1 MEYNLDPDNLNIFD
15 LDGTLIKVDSFVE
28 VTKAMAGV
36 LLKNKR
42 FVPIF
47 VLFGWCFLRKLRFVS
62 HLLFKK
68 NVVRIFEEILK
79 EQDKQNIVDEVFSN
93 NINQAVFELMLKS
106 DNCIISTASPY
117 AYTYRMYF
125 GKNVPVISSLMP
137 GDFLPYPLNF
147 REAKVEN
154 IKAYVGTKD
163 IRIVNCYTDSVND
176 QALIDLS
183 VNAFMLR
190 DGQLIRV
197 K

>member
-1 MEYNLDPDNLNIFD
+1 MEHSLDPDNLNVFD
-15 LDGTLIKVDSFVE
+15 LDGTLITVDSFVE

-42 FVPIF
+42 FVPIL
-47 VLFGWCFLRKLRFVS
+47 VLFGWSFLRKMRLVS
-62 HLLFKK
+62 HLLFKR

-79 EQDKQNIVDEVFSN
+79 EQDKQNIVNEVFSN

-106 DNCIISTASPY
+106 DNCIISTASPDT
-117 AYTYRMYF
+117 YTSRMCF

-154 IKAYVGTKD
+154 IKAYIGTKD
-163 IRIVNCYTDSVND
+163 IRIINFYTDSISD

-183 VNAFMLR
+183 VNAFMFSN
-190 DGQLIRV
+190 GQLIKV

>member
-1 MEYNLDPDNLNIFD
+1 MEYNLDPDNLNVFD

-36 LLKNKR
+36 LLRNNR
-42 FVPIF
+42 YWPLF
-47 VLFGWCFLRKLRFVS
+47 VLFGWSFLRKMRLIS

-79 EQDKQNIVDEVFSN
+79 EQDKQNIVNEVFSN
-93 NINQAVFELMLKS
+93 NINQRVFELMLKS

-117 AYTYRMYF
+117 AYTSRMCF
-125 GKNVPVISSLMP
+125 SKNVAVISSLMP
-137 GDFLPYPLNF
+137 GDLPDPLNF
-147 REAKVEN
+147 REGKVEN
-154 IKAYVGTKD
+154 IKAYFGTKD
-163 IRIVNCYTDSVND
+163 IHIVNCYTDSVND

-183 VNAFMLR
+183 VNAFMFSN
-190 DGQLIRV
+190 GQLIKV